1 MKIIITARISYRDM
15 GEKKIQYVFNCIPGR
30 TFYVHSL
37 IPRIVPTSP
46 SICPFLSFLP
56 LIHVKT
62 TRTQVPVEM
71 VVEKIIKVPGEDR
84 VVYKEVFV
92 CVRVCTYKHKCG
104 ALQSSDG

>member
-1 MKIIITARISYRDM
+1 MHIL
-15 GEKKIQYVFNCIPGR
+15 R
-30 TFYVHSL
+30 TFSHSSVCSYL
-37 IPRIVPTSP
+37 IPSSVNFSP
-46 SICPFLSFLP
+46 SSL
-56 LIHVKT
+56 HVTT

-92 CVRVCTYKHKCG
+92 CVRVCVHTHKSGWVGGWVG